1 MPAPSQSRGFR
12 HDINGLRAI
21 AVISVVL
28 FHYMIPGFTGGF
40 VGVDVF
46 FVISGFL
53 MTSILVKGLERLGTD
68 RGVSSTWTLLW
79 RFYVSRARRIVPA
92 LLVLV
97 LILMVAGWW
106 ALPRLDYEALSK
118 HSVAALG
125 FFSNIIFWLEA
136 GYFDS
141 ASHEKW
147 LLHTWSLSVEW
158 QFYLL
163 LPLMLI
169 AVWFVRPGRRTVTIV
184 LTLVAAASLLCSVWL
199 TQRSPSAAFF
209 LLPTRA
215 WQMMA
220 GGLVF
225 LAAHRLEPKG
235 RLANVVEYIGLA
247 CIGAAIALFNA
258 ESAWPG
264 ANAILP
270 VAGTMLVLL
279 ANCQSAWTQ
288 NKVVQWL
295 GLSSYSIYLWHWPVF
310 VALVFLELASN
321 PVAIAAGI
329 ALSIALGGLSYH
341 WVEKFSI
348 SWLNRGGL
356 VKGPIAIAA
365 CTAVVAVPAY
375 GIFKDRGVSG
385 RMPEAVEQ
393 AAAEEMNIN
402 PRRSECH
409 HNDTSTDF
417 PWCTFGGN
425 DIQAVVVG
433 DSHAASVVTAVQAA
447 AEEEVGPNAGVLY
460 ASHSSCPTLFG
471 IQRNEAGWHCS
482 AFNEFIAKKIDQLPE
497 SIPVIVINTGSY
509 TQKHDPVPGRPTV
522 YFSQPRSE
530 IGYQA
535 YLGEFKQALVDSS
548 CRLAHDRHVY
558 LMRPIPRMGENV
570 PRVVARR
577 ILFGNADADVRIAQA
592 EYDEEHKIIWDAQD
606 EAARACD
613 VSILDPTQYYCDG
626 QFCYGSDHGQPLYY
640 DRHHLSEYGNRRLV
654 GMFFNTLE
662 NDRGTMERRHADA
675 ASENAAHAEPDET

>member
-1 MPAPSQSRGFR
+1 MPAPPQSRGFR

-28 FHYMIPGFTGGF
+28 FHFAIPGFSGGF

-53 MTSILVKGLERLGTD
+53 MTAILVKGLERLGTD
-68 RGVSSTWTLLW
+68 RGASNIGSLLW

-106 ALPRLDYEALSK
+106 ALPRLDYESLSK

-136 GYFDS
+136 GYFDA

-169 AVWFVRPGRRTVTIV
+169 AIWIVRPGRRTVAVV
-184 LTLVAAASLLCSVWL
+184 LALVAVASLLCSVWL

-215 WQMMA
+215 WQMLA

-225 LAAHRLEPKG
+225 LAANRFEPQG
-235 RLANVVEYIGLA
+235 RMASLMEYIGLA
-247 CIGAAIALFNA
+247 SIGLAIALFDA
-258 ESAWPG
+258 DSAWPS
-264 ANAILP
+264 ANAVLP

-279 ANCQSAWTQ
+279 ANRQSPWTR
-288 NKVVQWL
+288 NGLVQWL
-295 GLSSYSIYLWHWPVF
+295 GLSSYSIYLWHWPFF
-310 VALVFLELASN
+310 VALVFLELATS
-321 PVAIAAGI
+321 PLAIAAGI
-329 ALSIALGGLSYH
+329 ALSLVLGGLSYQL
-341 WVEKFSI
+341 VEKFSI
-348 SWLNRGGL
+348 GWLGRGGL
-356 VKGPIAIAA
+356 IKGPAAIAV
-365 CTAVVAVPAY
+365 CTLAVAVPAY
-375 GIFKDRGVSG
+375 AIFKDQGVSG
-385 RMPEAVEQ
+385 RMPEAVAL
-393 AAAEEMNIN
+393 AASEETNIN

-409 HNDTSTDF
+409 HNDTSKDF
-417 PWCTFGGN
+417 PWCTFGGS
-425 DIQAVVVG
+425 DIKAVVVG

-447 AEEEVGPNAGVLY
+447 VENEAGPDAGVLY

-471 IQRNEAGWHCS
+471 IHRDESGWHCS
-482 AFNEFIAKKIDQLPE
+482 AFNEFIARKIDQLPE
-497 SIPVIVINTGSY
+497 SVPVIVVNTGSY
-509 TQKHDPVPGRPTV
+509 TQRHDPVPGRATV
-522 YFSQPRSE
+522 YFSQPRSQ
-530 IGYQA
+530 IGYDGYLNEFRQA
-535 YLGEFKQALVDSS
+535 MVDSA

-558 LMRPIPRMGENV
+558 LMRPIPRMEENV

-577 ILFGNADADVRIAQA
+577 LLFDNGPADVRISRA
-592 EYDEEHKIIWDAQD
+592 EYKEEHSIIWEAQD
-606 EAARACD
+606 QAARACD

-626 QFCYGSDHGQPLYY
+626 KFCYGSDRGRPLYY

-654 GMFFNTLE
+654 GMFFDTLNTA
-662 NDRGTMERRHADA
+662 RGTEHQHADA
-675 ASENAAHAEPDET
+675 SSESAAKADPGET